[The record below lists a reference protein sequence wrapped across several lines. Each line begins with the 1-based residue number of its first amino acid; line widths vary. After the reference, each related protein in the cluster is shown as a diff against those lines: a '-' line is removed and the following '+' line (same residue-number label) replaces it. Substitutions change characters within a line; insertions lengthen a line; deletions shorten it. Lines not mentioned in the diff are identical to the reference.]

1 MRQSLTVRRAE
12 HFDINRKIIAN
23 MTAQSWHDIPHV
35 VVTNE
40 PEASEF
46 LKVFKEINEGRA
58 KEDKITLNAVI
69 LKVITEALKKC
80 PAMNA
85 HIDFKP
91 RLVRGCV
98 TEFDEINISMPMLLD
113 SGEMMTVNLH
123 NMQDKNLRDIRD
135 TLADVQRRAKNS
147 NMSQVMYDVSLND
160 TLQGLAKG
168 KLVQTISRLIGSK
181 TGKYKVKTLSG
192 MYHATG
198 FTNYRFGL
206 TGKEVC
212 WDFSPLNILHC
223 LQGYD
228 PHAYLK
234 FLCFFCI
241 GILIFFRFVFRAPKL
256 LPRLFARLFC
266 FSAGYIA
273 VVELYNLLF
282 TAAGA
287 VFLDISNWFLYL
299 TGAWSAIAI
308 LTLLLVASKKFR
320 PAPLPSTPSL

>member
-1 MRQSLTVRRAE
+1 MKQSLTVRKAE
-12 HFDINRKIIAN
+12 HFGINRKIIAN

-46 LKVFKEINEGRA
+46 LNVFKELNEGRA
-58 KEDKITLNAVI
+58 KQDKITLNAVI

-123 NMQDKNLRDIRD
+123 NMQDKSLTDIRD

-160 TLQGLAKG
+160 TLQGLARASSFRP
-168 KLVQTISRLIGSK
+168 SRASSAQRRENTESRRSPESRRRNITTFPSATGSRS
-181 TGKYKVKTLSG
+181 TTLS
-192 MYHATG
+192 
-198 FTNYRFGL
+198 
-206 TGKEVC
+206 
-212 WDFSPLNILHC
+212 
-223 LQGYD
+223 
-228 PHAYLK
+228 
-234 FLCFFCI
+234 
-241 GILIFFRFVFRAPKL
+241 RAQ
-256 LPRLFARLFC
+256 
-266 FSAGYIA
+266 
-273 VVELYNLLF
+273 
-282 TAAGA
+282 
-287 VFLDISNWFLYL
+287 
-299 TGAWSAIAI
+299 
-308 LTLLLVASKKFR
+308 
-320 PAPLPSTPSL
+320 

>member
-1 MRQSLTVRRAE
+1 MRQSLSVRRAE
-12 HFDINRKIIAN
+12 HFGINRKIIAN
-23 MTAQSWHDIPHV
+23 MTAQSWHDNPHV

-168 KLVQTISRLIGSK
+168 NLVQTICRLIGSK

-192 MYHATG
+192 
-198 FTNYRFGL
+198 
-206 TGKEVC
+206 
-212 WDFSPLNILHC
+212 
-223 LQGYD
+223 
-228 PHAYLK
+228 
-234 FLCFFCI
+234 
-241 GILIFFRFVFRAPKL
+241 
-256 LPRLFARLFC
+256 
-266 FSAGYIA
+266 
-273 VVELYNLLF
+273 
-282 TAAGA
+282 
-287 VFLDISNWFLYL
+287 
-299 TGAWSAIAI
+299 
-308 LTLLLVASKKFR
+308 
-320 PAPLPSTPSL
+320 

>member
-12 HFDINRKIIAN
+12 HFGINRKIIAN

-168 KLVQTISRLIGSK
+168 KLIQTVSRLIGSK
-181 TGKYKVKTLSG
+181 TGKYRVKTLSG
-192 MYHATG
+192 KQKKEY
-198 FTNYRFGL
+198 YDIPERDRL
-206 TGKEVC
+206 TKYDIEQGTITVSNLGSLYKD
-212 WDFSPLNILHC
+212 WDGIWHC
-223 LQGYD
+223 L
-228 PHAYLK
+228 
-234 FLCFFCI
+234 
-241 GILIFFRFVFRAPKL
+241 R
-256 LPRLFARLFC
+256 
-266 FSAGYIA
+266 
-273 VVELYNLLF
+273 
-282 TAAGA
+282 
-287 VFLDISNWFLYL
+287 
-299 TGAWSAIAI
+299 
-308 LTLLLVASKKFR
+308 
-320 PAPLPSTPSL
+320 

>member
-1 MRQSLTVRRAE
+1 MKGVLRMKQSLTVKKAE
-12 HFDINRKIIAN
+12 HFGINRKIIAN

-46 LKVFKEINEGRA
+46 LKVFKELNEGRA
-58 KEDKITLNAVI
+58 KQDKITLNAVI

-123 NMQDKNLRDIRD
+123 NMQDKNLREIRD

-168 KLVQTISRLIGSK
+168 KLIQTVSRLIGSK
-181 TGKYKVKTLSG
+181 TGKYRVKTLSG
-192 MYHATG
+192 KQKKEYYG
-198 FTNYRFGL
+198 IPERDRL
-206 TGKEVC
+206 TKYDIEQGTITVSNLGSLYKD
-212 WDFSPLNILHC
+212 WDGICALLEIIPP
-223 LQGYD
+223 QV
-228 PHAYLK
+228 AA
-234 FLCFFCI
+234 I
-241 GILIFFRFVFRAPKL
+241 GVGAP
-256 LPRLFARLFC
+256 RD
-266 FSAGYIA
+266 
-273 VVELYNLLF
+273 
-282 TAAGA
+282 T
-287 VFLDISNWFLYL
+287 
-299 TGAWSAIAI
+299 AIANPDG
-308 LTLLLVASKKFR
+308 TVTVGKKLVFTVVFDHRALDMGDVVPFLKSIDETFKNPEVIKEWI
-320 PAPLPSTPSL
+320 